1 MNLRKEECQMNAFRI
16 MLGALVFLS
25 FGVIEANAIDRSI
38 NQSVIRERKWY
49 FIPVAHLDPAF

>member
-1 MNLRKEECQMNAFRI
+1 MNTFRI